1 MPHENGNGP
10 ETSRRAF
17 LHVAGV
23 AVSALSIIGMTSR
36 AEAKASQQS
45 VGYQG
50 SPKGN
55 QNCANCRIFVAPNS
69 CKQVDGVVSPNGW
82 CRIWSKAG

>member
-1 MPHENGNGP
+1 MPHKTEKGS

-17 LHVAGV
+17 LHAAGG
-23 AVSALSIIGMTSR
+23 AVGALSIIALTSR